1 MVSDHDLF
9 RNMAND
15 MKQFIKDNKIF
26 HAKPGRYM
34 LALGMK
40 RRNLYECFRRLCRS
54 VIFNIQLP
62 YTPNSVNKKKP
73 ESVYKK
79 QRITKED
86 VKNASDKQFED
97 SKKRKLDD
105 EDDEPEDPEEGEE
118 PEFVDKCTDKMSKKK
133 SSSDKSVASTT
144 SSKRTD
150 SLGISIHQDDIV
162 QLKIDDK
169 LVYSIKLFKTS
180 INPDDSETKTYL
192 IEVNN
197 EQIRMIITNNKL
209 IVDKDIDIP
218 T

>member
-1 MVSDHDLF
+1 
-9 RNMAND
+9 
-15 MKQFIKDNKIF
+15 
-26 HAKPGRYM
+26 
-34 LALGMK
+34 
-40 RRNLYECFRRLCRS
+40 